1 MDMDNELDR
10 IEKEL
15 VEENVAQIRTDFAAA
30 DAKRD
35 ANKKTPDDIL
45 RFDNISYG
53 NDSTWQI
60 LDVYKP
66 KNAEKKLPVIVNV
79 HGGAWVYGTKEVY
92 QFYCMNLAQHGFAV
106 VNFTY
111 RLAPEHKF
119 PASLEDTNAVFKW
132 ILQNQ
137 EEYGFDCNNIFAV
150 GDSAGANLL
159 GLYSAICT
167 NPDFR
172 KRFDFDLPENLK
184 INAVALNC
192 GKFVMNLDEM
202 IDVRFMAMMK
212 ALINKESKFSISDID
227 LPSKITFDFPPTLL
241 MTCRGDSLNE
251 EIIPMMKAFYEY
263 SVPYQVNVYGTK
275 NAPLWHVFHCD
286 PDMPQAKLCNNQ
298 QCDFFRNYM
307 R

>member
-1 MDMDNELDR
+1 MDTDNELDR

-66 KNAEKKLPVIVNV
+66 KNEEKKLPVIVNV

-92 QFYCMNLAQHGFAV
+92 QFYCMSLAQHGFAV

-132 ILQNQ
+132 ILKNQ
-137 EEYGFDCNNIFAV
+137 DEYGFDCNNIFAV

-167 NPDFR
+167 NPDFK
-172 KRFDFDLPENLK
+172 KRFDLDLPENLK

-202 IDVRFMAMMK
+202 IVLRFMAMMK
-212 ALINKESKFSISDID
+212 ALIDKDSKYSFSDID
-227 LPSKITFDFPPTLL
+227 LPSKITSDFPPTLL
-241 MTCRGDSLNE
+241 MTCKGDSLNDE
-251 EIIPMMKAFYEY
+251 VLPMMEAFQNNY
-263 SVPYQVNVYGTK
+263 VPYQLNFYGTK
-275 NAPLWHVFHCD
+275 DAPLWHVFHCD
-286 PDMPQAKLCNNQ
+286 PDMKEAELCNNQ
-298 QCDFFRNYM
+298 QCEFFRNYM